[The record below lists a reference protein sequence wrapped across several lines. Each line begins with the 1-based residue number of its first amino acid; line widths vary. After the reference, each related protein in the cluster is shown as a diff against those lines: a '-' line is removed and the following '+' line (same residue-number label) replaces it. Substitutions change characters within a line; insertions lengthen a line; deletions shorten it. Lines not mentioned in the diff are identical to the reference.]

1 MSTTK
6 NEEKKIADMNGA
18 EIIELAKKLSYVALR
33 TMSQKSGDKKMQDL
47 QIAVCHYPDC
57 NMDAQD
63 IVAQACLE
71 IIFYKEEQAEDI
83 GKEVLKAIH
92 RYVYKQQRKATENE
106 MRTMYIEDIDT
117 KEIINVNNE
126 ISKLLDCVVIDDVIN
141 NISAELTHSQRRVLR
156 LWAKGNTQET
166 IAKKM
171 RVTQQTIS
179 KHQKAIQTA
188 GKRLYPNGIDF

>member
-1 MSTTK
+1 MSTTT
-6 NEEKKIADMNGA
+6 NEEKKITEMNG
-18 EIIELAKKLSYVALR
+18 EEVIELAKKLSYVALR

-47 QIAVCHYPDC
+47 QIAICRYPNC

-71 IIFYKEEQAEDI
+71 IVYYRDAQAEDI

-92 RYVYKQQRKATENE
+92 RYVYSQQRKATENE
-106 MRTMYIEDIDT
+106 MKTLYIDDIDAG
-117 KEIINVNNE
+117 KIINVNNE
-126 ISKLLDCVVIDDVIN
+126 ISKLLDCVVIDEVIN
-141 NISAELTHSQRRVLR
+141 NISAELTYSQRRVLR

-166 IAKKM
+166 IAKKL